1 MASHSKADQ
10 LYADEL
16 VGYWIDLSR
25 YEGSLQRE
33 MTTMYDDLSHDLRRL
48 LDEANRQPGKL
59 SKIKRARLETLLK
72 ASSKTIESRVGTLE
86 IEKPETIKELLLD
99 GNEVGVHS
107 MNHAIGAN
115 VLVATMTPNQ
125 AEALAQNFIVQG
137 EQFNKL
143 WRKEWDYLKDD
154 YAKIVRIHT
163 SYGEGIDQITRS
175 LFDLPELIENLK
187 GEVSPRWEG
196 RALMAKVRSRATTLA
211 STSVMTASNEGL
223 KNLYEANDDLFVG
236 YEHLSTLDK
245 RTSATCRGRDGKR
258 WDMQNNPI
266 GSHDKVFRWPP
277 LHPWCRSILQ
287 TLLKTWE
294 EMKGAQVLVDPET
307 GRKRSFQRL
316 VGQKRNAV
324 SRQLRR
330 SEDGLVSKGMDY
342 EKFLRRKGD
351 DYARDVMGPGRFKL
365 WKDGLI
371 RQVDL
376 TDAYGNE
383 LNLVQLRKLAA
394 SRRRR
399 R

>member
-1 MASHSKADQ
+1 MPIHSIADE

-16 VGYWIDLSR
+16 VAYWIDLSR
-25 YEGSLQRE
+25 YEGTLQRE
-33 MTTMYDDLSHDLRRL
+33 MTTMYDDLSRDLRRL
-48 LDEANRQPGKL
+48 LDEANREPGKL
-59 SKIKRARLETLLK
+59 SAMKRARMEKLLQ
-72 ASSKTIESRVGTLE
+72 ASSRTIDSRVGTLE

-125 AEALAQNFIVQG
+125 AEAMAQNFIVQG
-137 EQFNKL
+137 EQFDKL

-154 YAKIVRIHT
+154 YARIIRVHNA
-163 SYGEGIDQITRS
+163 YGEGIDQITRS
-175 LFDLPELIENLK
+175 LFDLPELVENLK
-187 GEVSPRWEG
+187 GEVSTRWEG

-223 KNLYEANDDLFVG
+223 KDLYESNSDLFVG

-245 RTSATCRGRDGKR
+245 RTSAVCRGRDGKR
-258 WDMQNNPI
+258 WDMENKPI
-266 GSHDKVFRWPP
+266 GGHDKVFRWPP
-277 LHPWCRSILQ
+277 IHPRCRSILQ

-316 VGQKRNAV
+316 VGEKRNAV
-324 SRQLRR
+324 SKQLRR
-330 SEDGLVSKGMDY
+330 SEDGLVSKNMDY
-342 EKFLRRKGD
+342 EKFLRRKSD
-351 DYARDVMGPGRFKL
+351 DYAREIMGPGRFKL
-365 WKDGLI
+365 WKEGLI

-383 LNLVQLRKLAA
+383 LNLKELRQLAA
-394 SRRRR
+394 QRRRR